1 MPLKEIP
8 PINQAVWELINPFL
22 TQLHDPGNGGFQIYS
37 EGERPNN
44 LTINDVGKTIWNSTK
59 GCFQEWSGGYWV
71 DLRPKRGAIED
82 VVLEIISTWNPS
94 TPPQWITN
102 MINNAI
108 NGLNMSVLQS
118 ILDTWTPGISSPLR
132 ALITQIATQ
141 VLNTG
146 VNPVPV
152 WLTDYINGLLNG
164 NNAGAIPLSRILGAL
179 DTYWSNNML
188 PYITIQDDL
197 IKAYV
202 DQKITQLDTKVTTDL
217 NTKYAT
223 LLASLN
229 THTHA
234 GSGSSTPTPVP
245 TPTSTPT
252 PTPSPSLSNV
262 NVTLTQRPGTMRV
275 SYVPP
280 YSQGSGTGVRVVEA
294 AFDLSITY
302 TGTGVAS
309 SLAATYFAPSNG
321 YTTPSGERKVLD
333 YGVQS
338 IGSTASPY
346 VLQNFYLPITTTSTV
361 TPRKTWKY
369 YIVKGNDG
377 SNYMQYDTNTNWNTF
392 MSNYYLDHVD
402 IPYGGFDTSAWLA
415 FWDTLDANTKS
426 LFPQS

>member
-1 MPLKEIP
+1 MPLKERPYIDQ
-8 PINQAVWELINPFL
+8 IVWDIINPFL
-22 TQLHDPGNGGFQIYS
+22 FQLHNPGNGGFQIYS

-82 VVLEIISTWNPS
+82 LVLEIISTWNPN

-146 VNPVPV
+146 VVPIPT

-164 NNAGAIPLSRILGAL
+164 NNAAAIPLARILGAL
-179 DTYWSNNML
+179 DSYWANNML

-202 DQKITQLDTKVTTDL
+202 DQKVTALDTKLTSDI

-223 LLASLN
+223 LLAGIN
-229 THTHA
+229 AHTH
-234 GSGSSTPTPVP
+234 SGTSTPAPIP
-245 TPTSTPT
+245 TPTSTPS

-294 AFDLSITY
+294 AFDVSITY

-309 SLAATYFAPSNG
+309 SLAATYFANG
-321 YTTPSGERKVLD
+321 YTTPSGEKKVLG
-333 YGVQS
+333 YGIQS

-346 VLQNFYLPITTTSTV
+346 TLQNFYLPITTTSTV

-377 SNYMQYDTNTNWNTF
+377 SNYMQYDINTNWNTF
-392 MSNYYLDHVD
+392 MSNYYLDHVE
-402 IPYGGFDTSAWLA
+402 IPYGGFDTSAWLT